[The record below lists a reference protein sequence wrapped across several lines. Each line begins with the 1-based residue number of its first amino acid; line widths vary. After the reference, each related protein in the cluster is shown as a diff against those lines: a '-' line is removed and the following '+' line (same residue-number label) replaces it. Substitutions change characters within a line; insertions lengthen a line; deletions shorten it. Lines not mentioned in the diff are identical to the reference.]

1 MNHRTKWLIGSVLIL
16 TVLNCENSLASSE
29 NEENLRA
36 VSSGMNQFSADFY
49 KTSSESTKDN
59 LICSPLSAGIVLSM
73 AAYGARG
80 NTEKQMQTSLRMPE
94 NDAVGKSG
102 FQSLI
107 DTLNSVKKVQLKL
120 AQKIFTTTGFEMKPD
135 FKDITENNFRST
147 AQSLDFSKAVES
159 SQTINKWCEEQTN
172 SRIKEIVQPD
182 DLNGAAMVLLN
193 AVYFK
198 GNWLSKFKGEQTLRK
213 PFHVDEKST
222 KDVDMMHQRHS
233 FNYGEL
239 PELDAIFVELPY
251 EKEDENDA
259 ISMFIILPN
268 DVNGLSKSEK
278 SLSTVNF
285 KSIHDNQRMTDMHL
299 YMPKFK
305 IESTLQLQPILEKM
319 GMTDMFS
326 DIADFTGITDS
337 SPLKVS
343 KVIQKAFIEV
353 NEEGSEAAAVTA
365 IVAVHMSA
373 WIEYPKPIAVEINRP
388 FMYVIHLSDTN
399 TVLFQ
404 GHVNLPP
411 MN

>member
-1 MNHRTKWLIGSVLIL
+1 MIHQTKWLMGSVLIL
-16 TVLNCENSLASSE
+16 TVLNCENSLASPE

-36 VSSGMNQFSADFY
+36 VSGGMNQFSADFY

-80 NTEKQMQTSLRMPE
+80 NTEKQMRTSLRMPE

-135 FKDITENNFRST
+135 FKAITENNFRST
-147 AQSLDFSKAVES
+147 AQSLDFAKAVES
-159 SQTINKWCEEQTN
+159 SQTINKWCKEQTN
-172 SRIKEIVQPD
+172 SSIKEIIQPD

-198 GNWLSKFKGEQTLRK
+198 GNWLSKFKGEQTLRQ
-213 PFHVDEKST
+213 PFHVDENTT
-222 KDVDMMHQRHS
+222 KDVDMMHQKNA

-268 DVNGLSKSEK
+268 NVNGLSKSEN
-278 SLSTVNF
+278 SLHTLNF
-285 KSIHDNQRMTDMHL
+285 KNMHENKRMTEMRL

-305 IESTLQLQPILEKM
+305 IESTLQLQPILEKV

-326 DIADFTGITDS
+326 DSADFTGITDS
-337 SPLKVS
+337 PPLKVS

-353 NEEGSEAAAVTA
+353 NEEGSEASAVTA
-365 IVAVHMSA
+365 GVISFRSSKIPH
-373 WIEYPKPIAVEINRP
+373 PIPITVMIDRP
-388 FMYVIHLSDTN
+388 FIYTIVHSAAN
-399 TVLFQ
+399 AVLFQ
-404 GHVNLPP
+404 GHISEPVF
-411 MN
+411 

>member
-365 IVAVHMSA
+365 GVISFRSSKIPH
-373 WIEYPKPIAVEINRP
+373 PTPITVMIDRP
-388 FMYVIHLSDTN
+388 FIYTIVHSAAN
-399 TVLFQ
+399 AVLFQ
-404 GHVNLPP
+404 GHISDPVF
-411 MN
+411 